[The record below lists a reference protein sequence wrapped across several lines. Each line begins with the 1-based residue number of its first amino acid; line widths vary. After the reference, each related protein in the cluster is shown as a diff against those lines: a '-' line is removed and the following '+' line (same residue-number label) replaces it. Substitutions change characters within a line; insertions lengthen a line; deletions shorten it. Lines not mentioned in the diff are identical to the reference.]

1 MTDPGPIDALTQADV
16 SALLEAWGHGDTR
29 ASARLFDA
37 LYDELKR
44 CAARQLRRERAGH
57 MLQTTALVHE
67 VYDKLLDQRTD
78 WKNRSHFM
86 AFAATSMRRVLVDY
100 ARARA
105 ADKRGGEWE
114 RLSIDVAELVP
125 DDSARDVLDLHDAID
140 ELAVFDPEQAR
151 LVELRFFGGYSIEET
166 AAVLGTSPTTVKREW
181 DVARAWLHRRLRD
194 GGRPA

>member
-1 MTDPGPIDALTQADV
+1 MDEPGPTAAVTQADV
-16 SALLEAWGHGDTR
+16 SALLEAWGQGDAR

-37 LYDELKR
+37 LYVELKR

-67 VYDKLLDQRTD
+67 VYDKLLDQRVD
-78 WKNRSHFM
+78 WKNRAHFM

-100 ARARA
+100 ARARE
-105 ADKRGGEWE
+105 ADKRGGAWE

-125 DDSARDVLDLHDAID
+125 DESARDVLELHEAID
-140 ELAVFDPEQAR
+140 ELAAFDPEQAR
-151 LVELRFFGGYSIEET
+151 LVELRFFGGYSIDET
-166 AAVLGTSPTTVKREW
+166 ATVLGTSPTTVKREW
-181 DVARAWLHRRLRD
+181 DLARAWLHRRLRG

>member
-1 MTDPGPIDALTQADV
+1 MTEAGPTAPLTQADV
-16 SALLEAWGHGDTR
+16 SALLEAWGQGDAT

-37 LYDELKR
+37 LYEELKR

-67 VYDKLLDQRTD
+67 VYDKLLDQRAD
-78 WKNRSHFM
+78 WKNRAHFM

-105 ADKRGGEWE
+105 ADKRGGAWE

-125 DDSARDVLDLHDAID
+125 DESARDVLDLHDAID
-140 ELAVFDPEQAR
+140 ELAAFDPEQAR

-166 AAVLGTSPTTVKREW
+166 AAVLGTSATTVKREW

-194 GGRPA
+194 GSRGA

>member
-1 MTDPGPIDALTQADV
+1 MTDPGPLDAPTQADV
-16 SALLEAWGHGDTR
+16 SALLEAWGQGDAS

-37 LYDELKR
+37 LYEELKR

-67 VYDKLLDQRTD
+67 VYDKLLDQRVD
-78 WKNRSHFM
+78 WKNRAHFM

-125 DDSARDVLDLHDAID
+125 DESARDVLDLHDAID
-140 ELAVFDPEQAR
+140 ALAVFDPEQAK

-194 GGRPA
+194 GSRTA

>member
-1 MTDPGPIDALTQADV
+1 MTDPGPLDAPTQADV
-16 SALLEAWGHGDTR
+16 SALLEAWGQGDAS

-37 LYDELKR
+37 LYEELKR

-67 VYDKLLDQRTD
+67 VYDKLLDQRVD
-78 WKNRSHFM
+78 WKNRAHFM

-125 DDSARDVLDLHDAID
+125 DESARDVLDLHDAID
-140 ELAVFDPEQAR
+140 ELAVFDPGQAK

-194 GGRPA
+194 GSRTA

>member
-1 MTDPGPIDALTQADV
+1 MTDPGPTDALTQADV
-16 SALLEAWGHGDTR
+16 SALLEAWGQGDAS

-37 LYDELKR
+37 LYEELKR

-67 VYDKLLDQRTD
+67 VYDKLLDQRVD
-78 WKNRSHFM
+78 WKNRAHFM

-125 DDSARDVLDLHDAID
+125 DESARDVLDLHDAID
-140 ELAVFDPEQAR
+140 ALAVFDPEQAK

-194 GGRPA
+194 GSRTA

>member
-1 MTDPGPIDALTQADV
+1 MTDPGPAEALTQADV
-16 SALLEAWGHGDTR
+16 SALLEAWGQGDAR
-29 ASARLFDA
+29 ASSRLFDA

-67 VYDKLLDQRTD
+67 VYDKLLDQRAD

-140 ELAVFDPEQAR
+140 ELAAFDPEQAR

-181 DVARAWLHRRLRD
+181 EVARAWLHRRLRD
-194 GGRPA
+194 GGQRA

>member
-1 MTDPGPIDALTQADV
+1 MTDPGPPDALTQADV
-16 SALLEAWGHGDTR
+16 SALLEAWGEGDAR
-29 ASARLFDA
+29 ASSRLFDA

-67 VYDKLLDQRTD
+67 VYDKLLDQRAD
-78 WKNRSHFM
+78 WKNRGHFM

-140 ELAVFDPEQAR
+140 ELAAFDPEQAR

-181 DVARAWLHRRLRD
+181 EVARAWLHRRLRD
-194 GGRPA
+194 GGQRA

>member
-1 MTDPGPIDALTQADV
+1 MTDPGPTDALTQADV
-16 SALLEAWGHGDTR
+16 SALLEAWGQGDAR
-29 ASARLFDA
+29 ASGRLFDA

-125 DDSARDVLDLHDAID
+125 DESARDVLDLHDAID
-140 ELAVFDPEQAR
+140 ELAAFDPEQAR

-194 GGRPA
+194 GGRRA